1 MFRKLIFEP
10 NKLFQNVKCVR
21 TLKVHEY
28 SAMEL
33 LKKYE
38 IPVPKFVVVRNVDEV
53 RATCKEFGI
62 LPESELENSG
72 ETTESTDMVLK
83 AQVLAGGRGKGIWDS
98 GLKGGVKIVYNVEE
112 AINVANHMLGHR
124 IYTAQTGDT
133 GQLCNTLLACE
144 RKYSRR
150 EHYLAIVLDRSSG
163 GPVMIGCQQ
172 GGVNIEDIARDNPDA
187 LIKIPVDINKGL
199 DKKDALFMA
208 HKLGFTHPDEAAVY
222 IERLY
227 KLFDSSDCTLLEIN
241 PISQDINGKVVCM
254 DCKMNFDDNA
264 AFRQKEIFAQRDWSQ
279 EDERD
284 VKASKAGLNYI
295 GLDGNIGC
303 LVNGAGLAMAT
314 MDLIQ
319 LHGGNPANFL
329 DIGGGATAAQVTEAF
344 RLIVSDSKVNAIL
357 VNIFGGI
364 MRCDVIAQGI
374 VTAATELNIKVP
386 IVVRLQ
392 GTRVEDAKAILATSH
407 MKILGCSDL
416 DEAAQMSVKL
426 ANIVHL
432 AREAAINVKF
442 ELPY

>member
-1 MFRKLIFEP
+1 MTA
-10 NKLFQNVKCVR
+10 QNMNTDNAQVKCAR

-28 SAMEL
+28 LALGL

-38 IPVPKFVVVRNVDEV
+38 IPVPKFVVVRSIDEV
-53 RATCKEFGI
+53 KAACKEF
-62 LPESELENSG
+62 G
-72 ETTESTDMVLK
+72 ETTESTDVVLK

-98 GLKGGVKIVYNVEE
+98 GLKGGVKIVYSVDE
-112 AINVANHMLGHR
+112 AISVANRMLGHR
-124 IYTAQTGDT
+124 IFTAQTGDS

-163 GPVMIGCQQ
+163 GPVMVGCKQ

-187 LIKIPVDINKGL
+187 LIK
-199 DKKDALFMA
+199 
-208 HKLGFTHPDEAAVY
+208 
-222 IERLY
+222 
-227 KLFDSSDCTLLEIN
+227 
-241 PISQDINGKVVCM
+241 DINGHVICM

-284 VKASKAGLNYI
+284 VKATNAGLNYI
-295 GLDGNIGC
+295 
-303 LVNGAGLAMAT
+303 VNGAGLAMAT

-329 DIGGGATAAQVTEAF
+329 DVGGGATATQVTEAF
-344 RLIVSDSKVNAIL
+344 RLITSDPKVNAIL

-364 MRCDVIAQGI
+364 MRCDIIAQGI
-374 VTAATELNIKVP
+374 VAAATELNIKVP
-386 IVVRLQ
+386 IIVRLQ
-392 GTRVEDAKAILATSH
+392 GTRVEDAKAIIATSH

-416 DEAAQMSVKL
+416 DEAAHMSVKL
-426 ANIVHL
+426 ADIVHL
-432 AREAAINVKF
+432 ARQASIDVKF